1 MVNLHGAYKPDG
13 IERTWPNMMT
23 REGVM
28 GNEYNKWGTGIT
40 ADHNVKL
47 AYTRMLAGPMDYT
60 PGGFL
65 NVTAEEHKAQQP
77 ALVPNTR
84 CAELSKFVIYESPLT
99 VVCDHPDH
107 ISGQAGSDFL
117 KLVHTQWDEIK
128 FIGGTPE
135 EYIAMAKRHGDEW
148 FIGIMNNSTKRNVT
162 IDTSFLEEGSYVLTY
177 WSDGKKPTDMV
188 KKTMT
193 IKAGKQ
199 LKINMN
205 PAGGY
210 VAVIKPE

>member
-1 MVNLHGAYKPDG
+1 
-13 IERTWPNMMT
+13 
-23 REGVM
+23 
-28 GNEYNKWGTGIT
+28 
-40 ADHNVKL
+40 
-47 AYTRMLAGPMDYT
+47 
-60 PGGFL
+60 
-65 NVTAEEHKAQQP
+65 
-77 ALVPNTR
+77 
-84 CAELSKFVIYESPLT
+84 
-99 VVCDHPDH
+99 
-107 ISGQAGSDFL
+107 
-117 KLVHTQWDEIK
+117 
-128 FIGGTPE
+128 
-135 EYIAMAKRHGDEW
+135 MAKRHGDEW

-177 WSDGKKPTDMV
+177 WSDGKKPTDVV